1 MKQYHASIYL
11 SYPHFVVIA
20 NAIII
25 WVQNIEAF
33 LFGFVMRS
41 LKNKIIS
48 AIYNFTMKLHQ
59 NKMSSI
65 LIILID
71 DKIMFWWFESKSKIL
86 EFIKNGVIKNVN
98 ILIHK
103 NIVTT
108 NYCIYIRANW
118 DATS

>member
-41 LKNKIIS
+41 LKNKIIN
-48 AIYNFTMKLHQ
+48 AIYNFSMKLHQ

-65 LIILID
+65 LIIFITVLLD
-71 DKIMFWWFESKSKIL
+71 DKIIFFYGMKGNSKIL
-86 EFIKNGVIKNVN
+86 E
-98 ILIHK
+98 
-103 NIVTT
+103 
-108 NYCIYIRANW
+108 CINKWRNKKV
-118 DATS
+118 